1 MGTRFGKLG
10 SMKKL
15 ALLTVFLALNAG
27 HAVAQSPAS
36 PPSGAPDPTG
46 DWRVEEGVAH
56 IRVAICDG
64 ALWGVIGWEQ
74 NPGVDAENP
83 DPALRGRPTLGI
95 PILVNMKPDTKKP
108 EGNRWVGKIYNAK
121 NGKMYDSNVTLVS
134 PTALKVQGCVLGL
147 FCGGETWT
155 KVAAA
160 STAAPAPT
168 PSGKGSTQKG
178 AAGNGG
184 ANAPAATTGS
194 APSASAISASV
205 CSRLSSVP
213 RPTH

>member
-1 MGTRFGKLG
+1 
-10 SMKKL
+10 MKKL
-15 ALLTVFLALNAG
+15 ALLAVFLAFNAA
-27 HAVAQSPAS
+27 HAVAQAPVS

-46 DWRVEEGVAH
+46 DWRVEEGTAH

-74 NPGVDAENP
+74 NPGGVDAENP
-83 DPALRGRPTLGI
+83 DPALRTRPTLGM

-108 EGNRWVGKIYNAK
+108 EGNRWVGKIYNAR

-155 KVAAA
+155 RVAAA
-160 STAAPAPT
+160 PTAAPAPA
-168 PSGKGSTQKG
+168 PSSKGTQKG
-178 AAGNGG
+178 AAGNSG
-184 ANAPAATTGS
+184 ANSAATTTGS
-194 APSASAISASV
+194 AQSASAISASV
-205 CSRLSSVP
+205 CSRLSSVT